1 MTMVMMKHTMTG
13 KMRWMTNAVI
23 ACMKQEKRSRYE
35 IIWG

>member
-13 KMRWMTNAVI
+13 KMRWMTDVEI
-23 ACMKQEKRSRYE
+23 AWMEQEERSRYG

>member
-1 MTMVMMKHTMTG
+1 MTMVMMRHTMTG

-23 ACMKQEKRSRYE
+23 VWLKQEERSRYG